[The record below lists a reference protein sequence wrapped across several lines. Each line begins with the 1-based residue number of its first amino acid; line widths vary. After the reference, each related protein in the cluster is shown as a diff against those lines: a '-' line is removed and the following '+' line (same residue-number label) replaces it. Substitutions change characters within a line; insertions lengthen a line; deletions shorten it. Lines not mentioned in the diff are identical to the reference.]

1 MSKERT
7 VIRKSTL
14 LMATLAL
21 AGGLT
26 AASAQARDVTW
37 SIGIH
42 APLHP
47 GVSIGTVISNAP
59 VYRPAPM
66 FYAEPVYMPAPVY
79 LQPARVVYMPQPM
92 YAPQRVI
99 YAPAWESSG
108 HGQRHWRHKQRH
120 RGEPVMVRYD
130 R

>member
-1 MSKERT
+1 M
-7 VIRKSTL
+7 IRKSTL

-59 VYRPAPM
+59 VYWSAPM

-79 LQPARVVYMPQPM
+79 LQPARVVYG
-92 YAPQRVI
+92 
-99 YAPAWESSG
+99 SSTA
-108 HGQRHWRHKQRH
+108 
-120 RGEPVMVRYD
+120 RGNCWVK
-130 R
+130 